1 MEDLRQLLKE
11 GKFLRI
17 DAQGE
22 HVESFKEFVKNDAID
37 MLKMLS
43 RDPEDL
49 LTLYEKNGNKKL
61 VNDIALASLFKYMNE
76 QFNVFISEHVEMEN
90 ELDMTKEALKNAE
103 NMIKTLNTSKERVV
117 ETAAVKTSSAT
128 GRRRMGD
135 ELVSGINI
143 GI

>member
-49 LTLYEKNGNKKL
+49 LSLYEKNGNKKL

-117 ETAAVKTSSAT
+117 ETAAVKTSPTS

-143 GI
+143 GV